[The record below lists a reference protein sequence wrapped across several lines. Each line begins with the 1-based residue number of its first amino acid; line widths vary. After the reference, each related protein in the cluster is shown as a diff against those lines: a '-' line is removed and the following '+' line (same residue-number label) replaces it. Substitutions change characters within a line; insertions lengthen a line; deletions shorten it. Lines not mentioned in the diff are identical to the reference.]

1 MIVRSTRIAALA
13 AASLMLSPAGAR
25 LSAWADSK
33 APATAAA
40 TSAPAAAAPAT
51 TPKPAKPPYNP
62 NIGSASG
69 LPLPR
74 FVALRADAVNLR
86 VGPGDQYPILWVY
99 HRVGLPVE
107 ILREYDVWR
116 LVIDSDGT
124 KGWMHEATLVGTRHF
139 VINGTQPV
147 TLYRHPTDGA
157 NPAAQLMPGVVGL
170 IEKCD
175 PATDW
180 CRVRVSHTGGWLKRT
195 DFWGVLPGEKLPA
208 K

>member
-1 MIVRSTRIAALA
+1 MIARTR
-13 AASLMLSPAGAR
+13 R
-25 LSAWADSK
+25 LLVV
-33 APATAAA
+33 TAAA
-40 TSAPAAAAPAT
+40 AAMLLSVAGSAARADSAAAPSPTAA
-51 TPKPAKPPYNP
+51 PAKPAKQPYNP

-74 FVALRADAVNLR
+74 FVSLRADAVNLR
-86 VGPGDQYPILWVY
+86 VGPGDQYPILWIY

-116 LVIDSDGT
+116 LVVDSDGT

-139 VINGTQPV
+139 VITGSQPV

-170 IEKCD
+170 LERCD
-175 PATDW
+175 PQSDW
-180 CRVRVSHTGGWLKRT
+180 CRARTGQVTGWLRRSE
-195 DFWGVLPGEKLPA
+195 FWGALPGEKIPA